1 MWVKQVF
8 CGMVCLT
15 LLAGSAARAQVLRT
29 DTLAGGN
36 ILVHQDARLDLLMK
50 KQADYNEKM
59 NLVRKFS
66 TGFRIQVLNTANRG
80 DALAAKTRLLTEFPT
95 EKVYLLYQEPYFKVR
110 FGNFRNRGDA
120 EEFQEKL
127 DKLFPGVFIIS
138 SPIEPKPEW
147 FKEAAGDGQ

>member
-8 CGMVCLT
+8 CGMVYLT
-15 LLAGSAARAQVLRT
+15 LLAGSAARAQVLQT
-29 DTLAGGN
+29 DTLSGGN
-36 ILVHQDARLDLLMK
+36 VLVHQDPRLDLLIK

-66 TGFRIQVLNTANRG
+66 TGFRIQVLNTVNRG
-80 DALAAKTRLLTEFPT
+80 DAVAARTRLLTEFPT

-127 DKLFPGVFIIS
+127 DKLFPGVFIIP